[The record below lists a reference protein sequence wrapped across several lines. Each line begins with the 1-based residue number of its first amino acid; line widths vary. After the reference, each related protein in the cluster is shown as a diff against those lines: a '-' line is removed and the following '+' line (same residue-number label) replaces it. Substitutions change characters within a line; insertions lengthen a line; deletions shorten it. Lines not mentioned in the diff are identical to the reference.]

1 LGKKE
6 MKKSRL
12 ILLLVAIASF
22 GLIGFAVYLQVV
34 KGMLACPLCIIQR
47 YCFIAIGLFALVGAI
62 GSAVKPASVLGLLA
76 ALGGIGVGAR
86 LMYVQAHPTV
96 SCGIDPVETM
106 LNKVFTAE
114 WFPTLF
120 QANGECTTPYP
131 PVFGLS
137 VPQGAMLWFV
147 IFALIFVVLLLRRR
161 LD

>member
-1 LGKKE
+1 
-6 MKKSRL
+6 MKARL
-12 ILLLVAIASF
+12 TLLFVAIASF
-22 GLIGFAVYLQVV
+22 SLIGLAVYLQVV
-34 KGMLACPLCIIQR
+34 KFMLACPLCIIQR

-76 ALGGIGVGAR
+76 ALGGGGVAAR
-86 LMYVQAHPTV
+86 LMYVQAHPTI

-114 WFPTLF
+114 WFPILF

-131 PVFGLS
+131 PFLGLS

-147 IFALIFVVLLLRRR
+147 IFAVIFVVLLVRRR
-161 LD
+161 ED